1 MSEITDAC
9 SIYAIPR
16 IVRDNSATVSEA
28 YIIIRAR
35 ALLAFEID
43 FSLSLSF
50 SLRLILRRRL
60 HAHMLIPMGS
70 GTIVARHKGQTYEK
84 LIS

>member
-50 SLRLILRRRL
+50 SLRLILRRL